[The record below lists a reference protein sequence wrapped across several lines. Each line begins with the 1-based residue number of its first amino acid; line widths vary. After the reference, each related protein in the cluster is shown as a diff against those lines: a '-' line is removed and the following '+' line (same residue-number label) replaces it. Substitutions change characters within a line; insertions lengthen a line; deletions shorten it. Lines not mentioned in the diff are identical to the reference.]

1 MRQKD
6 ECRLWLESYRELRTE
21 EERLWQRHQ
30 RLLSQA
36 TRITAQ
42 LKDVPVGGGGD
53 KEQLLAALA
62 DEDGEAM
69 AMHARAQQRRREI
82 EEFIDTIPTPNSRI
96 ILRYR
101 YVELMPWE
109 KLMMALQKSG
119 IWYERSHIFRLHGIA
134 LKEAR
139 SAWRH
144 RKEAE
149 HG

>member
-1 MRQKD
+1 MKQKD

-21 EERLWQRHQ
+21 EDRLWQRHQ
-30 RLLSQA
+30 RLLTQA
-36 TRITAQ
+36 TRITSQ

-69 AMHARAQQRRREI
+69 AMHARAQERRREI
-82 EEFIDTIPTPNSRI
+82 EAFIDTLPTPNSRI

-101 YVELMPWE
+101 YVELMQWD
-109 KLMMALQKSG
+109 KLMMALRKSG
-119 IWYERSHIFRLHGIA
+119 IWYERSQIFRLHGVA

-139 SAWRH
+139 AAWRK

-149 HG
+149 RG

>member
-1 MRQKD
+1 MKQKD
-6 ECRLWLESYRELRTE
+6 ECRLWLESYRELKTE
-21 EERLWQRHQ
+21 EYRHWQRQQ
-30 RLLSQA
+30 RLMAQA
-36 TRITAQ
+36 LRVTTQ
-42 LKDVPVGGGGD
+42 LRDVPVGGGGD

-62 DEDGEAM
+62 DEGNEALEL
-69 AMHARAQQRRREI
+69 HYKAQDRRREI
-82 EEFIDTIPTPNSRI
+82 EEFIDTLPSQNSRI

-149 HG
+149 HE